1 MRLGLMAVL
10 AVAGSAALAVDAANA
25 EGDPAAGKD
34 VFKKCAV
41 CHSPEKGVNKIGP
54 SLFGIVGSKSAEVD
68 GYTFSKAMQDANKT
82 WDDATLDTYLTNP
95 REVVPGTKM
104 IFPGLKS
111 EADRA
116 NVIAY
121 LATLK

>member
-10 AVAGSAALAVDAANA
+10 AVAGSAALAVGAANA

-82 WDDATLDTYLTNP
+82 WDEATLDQYLTNP

-111 EADRA
+111 ESDRA

>member
-10 AVAGSAALAVDAANA
+10 AAAGSASLAVGVANA
-25 EGDPAAGKD
+25 AGDADAGKD

-41 CHSPEKGVNKIGP
+41 CHSPDKGVNKIGP
-54 SLFGIVGSKSAEVD
+54 SLFGIVGSKSAEVP

-82 WDDATLDTYLTNP
+82 WDDAALDAYLTNP

-104 IFPGLKS
+104 IFPGLKN

>member
-1 MRLGLMAVL
+1 MAVL
-10 AVAGSAALAVDAANA
+10 AVAGSAALAVGAANA

-82 WDDATLDTYLTNP
+82 WDEATLDQYLTNP

-111 EADRA
+111 ESDRA

>member
-1 MRLGLMAVL
+1 MRLGLVAIL
-10 AVAGSAALAVDAANA
+10 AMAGSASLAVGVANA
-25 EGDPAAGKD
+25 AGDPDAGKD

-41 CHSPEKGVNKIGP
+41 CHSPDKGVNKIGP
-54 SLFGIVGSKSAEVD
+54 SLFGIAGSKSGAVD

-82 WDDATLDTYLTNP
+82 WDDATLDAYLTNP

-104 IFPGLKS
+104 IFPGLKN
-111 EADRA
+111 ETDRA